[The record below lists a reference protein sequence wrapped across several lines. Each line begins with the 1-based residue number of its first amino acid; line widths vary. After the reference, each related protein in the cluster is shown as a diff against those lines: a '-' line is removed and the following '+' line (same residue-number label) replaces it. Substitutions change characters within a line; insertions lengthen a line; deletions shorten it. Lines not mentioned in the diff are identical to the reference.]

1 MIDQRKTEMKVG
13 FTVVLGI
20 VILLGGFAAFKEW
33 SLLSSQKRMVLR
45 FPVSAGLQTGDEVA
59 LNGVDIGKVESVAL
73 DKSSVIVYASID
85 SDVEI
90 LEGASAA
97 IQMLELMGGKKI
109 EIMQGAGP
117 GVFPADAVLEGS
129 VDPDIAGA
137 LHLIGNLEGNVRE
150 LGENANELLQNANT
164 IVGDEAFIASL
175 KDAAVNLRALVIETR
190 SVLGENR
197 NDIRELAVSMNRLTR
212 NVDTLI
218 TEIEPRVAGTID
230 RTDGVLASTDTLLVS
245 LNQLTQDIRTGNGL
259 VSKALYDTS
268 LVSRI
273 DKIVTRLDS
282 VLQIVTGGD
291 LKIKIRI

>member
-1 MIDQRKTEMKVG
+1 
-13 FTVVLGI
+13 
-20 VILLGGFAAFKEW
+20 
-33 SLLSSQKRMVLR
+33 
-45 FPVSAGLQTGDEVA
+45 
-59 LNGVDIGKVESVAL
+59 
-73 DKSSVIVYASID
+73 
-85 SDVEI
+85 
-90 LEGASAA
+90 
-97 IQMLELMGGKKI
+97 
-109 EIMQGAGP
+109 
-117 GVFPADAVLEGS
+117 
-129 VDPDIAGA
+129 
-137 LHLIGNLEGNVRE
+137 
-150 LGENANELLQNANT
+150 
-164 IVGDEAFIASL
+164 
-175 KDAAVNLRALVIETR
+175 
-190 SVLGENR
+190 
-197 NDIRELAVSMNRLTR
+197 LTR

>member
-1 MIDQRKTEMKVG
+1 
-13 FTVVLGI
+13 
-20 VILLGGFAAFKEW
+20 
-33 SLLSSQKRMVLR
+33 
-45 FPVSAGLQTGDEVA
+45 
-59 LNGVDIGKVESVAL
+59 
-73 DKSSVIVYASID
+73 
-85 SDVEI
+85 
-90 LEGASAA
+90 
-97 IQMLELMGGKKI
+97 
-109 EIMQGAGP
+109 
-117 GVFPADAVLEGS
+117 
-129 VDPDIAGA
+129 
-137 LHLIGNLEGNVRE
+137 
-150 LGENANELLQNANT
+150 
-164 IVGDEAFIASL
+164 
-175 KDAAVNLRALVIETR
+175 
-190 SVLGENR
+190 
-197 NDIRELAVSMNRLTR
+197 MNRLTR